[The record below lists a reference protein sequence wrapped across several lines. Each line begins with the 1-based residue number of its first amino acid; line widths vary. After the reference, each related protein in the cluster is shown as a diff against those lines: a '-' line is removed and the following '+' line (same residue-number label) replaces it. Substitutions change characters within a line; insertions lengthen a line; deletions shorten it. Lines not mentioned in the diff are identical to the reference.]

1 MRIFSKIVP
10 GAFCVIGVTDE
21 RLRLCMTKKSEEQQ
35 SIQPIS
41 VECGASSN
49 DYHITYNNQ
58 KKLQEFFLGKGKV
71 IEVVG

>member
-1 MRIFSKIVP
+1 MKIFSKIVP

-21 RLRLCMTKKSEEQQ
+21 RWRLYRIKKSEEKE

-41 VECGASSN
+41 AECGASGN

-58 KKLQEFFLGKGKV
+58 KKLQKFFLGKGKV
-71 IEVVG
+71 IEMVG